1 MRERRRLVAVSEGR
15 LELEALNAPENGAR
29 GGEAASL
36 PRPQKQQ
43 TEAPLRG
50 DGEVPGKRS
59 GAEQGLTRTAGG
71 AGAEDGAMETGV
83 QGQGSG
89 AFAKTVYS
97 DWGVCGALGWRR
109 RKLVG
114 VRRGLARGVD
124 WDVADG
130 EVGMLGAWCAKR
142 GLDVSRLARAGG
154 QGLVSVEVM
163 GFVQNRQLVLARR
176 FGDGVVCPV
185 RVRDAGA
192 FRRGDVF
199 ECRDGALVGAWPR
212 RDW

>member
-1 MRERRRLVAVSEGR
+1 MRERRKLVAVSAGR
-15 LELEALNAPENGAR
+15 LELEALNAPENGERKGCGALPHTPAGASCTCT
-29 GGEAASL
+29 GGTSGGRAQEAA
-36 PRPQKQQ
+36 
-43 TEAPLRG
+43 EA
-50 DGEVPGKRS
+50 
-59 GAEQGLTRTAGG
+59 AGTQDPA
-71 AGAEDGAMETGV
+71 AGV
-83 QGQGSG
+83 
-89 AFAKTVYS
+89 VYR

-109 RKLVG
+109 RKLVR

-130 EVGMLGAWCAKR
+130 EVGMLGAWCAGQ

-154 QGLVSVEVM
+154 EGLVSVEVM

-199 ECRDGALVGAWPR
+199 ECRDGALVGGWPR
-212 RDW
+212 RGW